1 MSPGAPW
8 FARGGWPPRPR
19 AERPIVP
26 DIFPDCPPGLES
38 LRKVSTPDGV
48 ELRRRMATDPASTL
62 EQLVSVIDACPAQ
75 VLANPAWQLATVTH
89 PGLYGALRQ
98 GQLVAFVRCRAAE
111 PAAIVALARK
121 AARFNGKAPKLEW
134 LVVEHADA
142 PRRALEA
149 IAEVAPDAARVA
161 KPVAVARLRLRDPVS
176 TLSAWREGAAEN
188 DAGHSRHH
196 FRERLTAATD
206 PATPA
211 RVLRTLAEHRHWV
224 IRGAALERLG
234 VGK

>member
-38 LRKVSTPDGV
+38 LRTLQTPDGV
-48 ELRRRMATDPASTL
+48 EVRRRMATDPASTL

-98 GQLVAFVRCRAAE
+98 GQLVAIARCRATE
-111 PAAIVALARK
+111 PAAFIALARK
-121 AARFNGKAPKLEW
+121 VARFRGKAPKLEW

-149 IAEVAPDAARVA
+149 IAEITPDGTRVP
-161 KPVAVARLRLRDPVS
+161 KPVAVARLRLQDPAS
-176 TLSAWREGAAEN
+176 TLSAWREGASEQ
-188 DAGHSRHH
+188 DAGLSRRQC
-196 FRERLTAATD
+196 RERLAAATD